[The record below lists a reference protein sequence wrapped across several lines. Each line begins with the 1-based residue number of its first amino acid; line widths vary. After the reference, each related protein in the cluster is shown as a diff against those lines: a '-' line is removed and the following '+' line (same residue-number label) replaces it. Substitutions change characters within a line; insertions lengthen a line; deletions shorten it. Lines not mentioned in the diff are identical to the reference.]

1 MKVRVLLMAVIDYDE
16 DGEGEPEPIQEG
28 MDRLDAVRVCL
39 RRQGFTGFVLVR
51 THADDHAMTSDLLVN
66 GWDTIEDGDAP
77 LDRPTP
83 PPAPAPAGETPYR
96 RIQRPEEE
104 TTG

>member
-16 DGEGEPEPIQEG
+16 DGEGDPEPICEATS
-28 MDRLDAVRVCL
+28 RLAWLEDLIARTGVSGVRL
-39 RRQGFTGFVLVR
+39 SR
-51 THADDHAMTSDLLVN
+51 THADDYAMTSDLLVN